1 MMFTDIATI
10 KAQAGKGGD
19 GLISFHRTRGN
30 PKGGPDGGDGG
41 KGGSI
46 IVKASH
52 NTNTLTKYRSAKL
65 LRAEEGQAGGGNK
78 RHGKNGEDII
88 LLVPP
93 GTIVRDGEDQIADLV
108 ENDQEAVVCA
118 GGSGGFGNTHFKS
131 SIRQA
136 PKMAELGEMGEN
148 KELSLELKLVAD
160 VGLVGLPNAG
170 KSSLLSMVSA
180 AKPAIASYA
189 FTTLTPNLGVVDVD
203 ERSFLMADI
212 PGLIEGASEGKG
224 LGDEFLRHVE
234 RCKVLIHLIDV
245 NSLDIIKD
253 YKTIQGE
260 LKNYA
265 IDLSNRPCVIALTKT
280 ETKPEAEVDKLVA
293 SLAKHLKAK
302 PEEIHTISAVRQMG
316 LVGLMRAANQILQ
329 KAQKVE
335 AQEAEVV
342 AEELPVIK
350 LSEELG
356 WQVSKSDDKYLLT
369 GEEVERFARRTDFA
383 QADGVRRLREILR
396 KKGVNKELK
405 KLGAEKGDIVF
416 VAGKDLKW

>member
-131 SIRQA
+131 SRR
-136 PKMAELGEMGEN
+136 LGERGSPM
-148 KELSLELKLVAD
+148 
-160 VGLVGLPNAG
+160 
-170 KSSLLSMVSA
+170 
-180 AKPAIASYA
+180 
-189 FTTLTPNLGVVDVD
+189 
-203 ERSFLMADI
+203 
-212 PGLIEGASEGKG
+212 
-224 LGDEFLRHVE
+224 
-234 RCKVLIHLIDV
+234 
-245 NSLDIIKD
+245 
-253 YKTIQGE
+253 IQ
-260 LKNYA
+260 
-265 IDLSNRPCVIALTKT
+265 IF
-280 ETKPEAEVDKLVA
+280 
-293 SLAKHLKAK
+293 
-302 PEEIHTISAVRQMG
+302 M
-316 LVGLMRAANQILQ
+316 
-329 KAQKVE
+329 
-335 AQEAEVV
+335 
-342 AEELPVIK
+342 
-350 LSEELG
+350 
-356 WQVSKSDDKYLLT
+356 
-369 GEEVERFARRTDFA
+369 
-383 QADGVRRLREILR
+383 
-396 KKGVNKELK
+396 
-405 KLGAEKGDIVF
+405 
-416 VAGKDLKW
+416 

>member
-1 MMFTDIATI
+1 MFTDVASI
-10 KAQAGKGGD
+10 KAQAGKGGN
-19 GLISFHRTRGN
+19 GLVSFHRTRGN

-41 KGGSI
+41 KGGDI
-46 IVKASH
+46 IVRASH

-65 LRAEEGQAGGGNK
+65 LRAEDGQAGGGNK

-93 GTIVRDGEDQIADLV
+93 GTVVRDGEVEIADLI

-136 PKMAELGEMGEN
+136 PQMAELGEMGEN

-170 KSSLLSMVSA
+170 KSTLLSMVSA
-180 AKPAIASYA
+180 AKPEIASYA

-245 NSLDIIKD
+245 NSTDIIQD
-253 YKTIQGE
+253 YNTIQGE

-265 IDLSNRPCVIALTKT
+265 IDLSNRPCVVTLTKT
-280 ETKPEAEVDKLVA
+280 ETKPEAEIKKLQVK
-293 SLAKHLKAK
+293 LAKYLKVK
-302 PEEIHTISAVRQMG
+302 PAEIHTISAVKQMG
-316 LVGLMRAANQILQ
+316 LVGLMRAANKILQ

-335 AQEAEVV
+335 AVEAEIVD
-342 AEELPVIK
+342 AELPVIK
-350 LSEELG
+350 LNEELG
-356 WQVSKSDDKYLLT
+356 WQVVKVDDKYLVS
-369 GEEVERFARRTDFA
+369 GEEVERFARRTDFS
-383 QADGVRRLREILR
+383 QADGLRRLREILR

-405 KLGAEKGDIVF
+405 KLGAEKGDIISI
-416 VAGKDLKW
+416 ASKDLKW

>member
-41 KGGSI
+41 NGGSI

-170 KSSLLSMVSA
+170 KSTLLSMVSA

-212 PGLIEGASEGKG
+212 PGLIEGAGEGKG
-224 LGDEFLRHVE
+224 LGHKFLRHVKRTKMLLHCISIE
-234 RCKVLIHLIDV
+234 NEIESTGGKEGGIEEVY
-245 NSLDIIKD
+245 N
-253 YKTIQGE
+253 TIRAE
-260 LKNYA
+260 L
-265 IDLSNRPCVIALTKT
+265 
-280 ETKPEAEVDKLVA
+280 ETFDDELA
-293 SLAKHLKAK
+293 SK
-302 PEEIHTISAVRQMG
+302 EEI
-316 LVGLMRAANQILQ
+316 ILFT
-329 KAQKVE
+329 
-335 AQEAEVV
+335 
-342 AEELPVIK
+342 
-350 LSEELG
+350 
-356 WQVSKSDDKYLLT
+356 KSDLLEPGEAKKIADKFMKA
-369 GEEVERFARRTDFA
+369 RFGKSSG
-383 QADGVRRLREILR
+383 ADKKYFVISVYDVDATKNLSDELVKIL
-396 KKGVNKELK
+396 G
-405 KLGAEKGDIVF
+405 
-416 VAGKDLKW
+416 